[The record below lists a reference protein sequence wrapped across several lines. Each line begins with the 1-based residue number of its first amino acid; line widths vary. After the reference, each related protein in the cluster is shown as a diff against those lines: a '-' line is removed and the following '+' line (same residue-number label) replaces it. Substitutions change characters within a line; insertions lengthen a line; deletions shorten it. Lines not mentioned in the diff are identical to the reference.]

1 MSKKETITLTKLLH
15 RDKTCTA
22 IGFKYST
29 STKEIIKKFDGV
41 KWSNTHKSFYILFSK
56 TSTNNL
62 FQFLKSHGFY
72 VDYTA
77 LKTKQRTTYQFP
89 KKTKVSQSTSTIFRA
104 LPINYKDLLKAY
116 TGFLRGKRLSSSTI
130 KAYGYFVLRFFE
142 MCKSKKITSVNKKD
156 VDLFFETVI
165 AGENYS
171 ISSHRQCV
179 SALKYLSNFCELPQ
193 LETEHIERPKKS
205 KKLPV
210 VLSPEEVINLIQV
223 TKNLK
228 HRAIIGLIYS
238 CGLRIG
244 ELINLQ
250 LHAIDFDRNRLRVNL
265 GKGRKD
271 RSVIMSE
278 VLKPLLLN
286 YLNTYKPKNF
296 VVEGR
301 DGGPYSQVSV
311 RHFLKKNCQLAG
323 ISKHVTPHVLR
334 HSYATHLLENGVDLR
349 HIQLLLGHAK
359 PETTMIYTHVAHRDL
374 MQIRSPL
381 DTSVK
386 SITKT
391 YKDSY
396 KVSISRNIIG

>member
-1 MSKKETITLTKLLH
+1 MSNYETITLKKLLH
-15 RDKTCTA
+15 RDKDCIA
-22 IGFKYST
+22 IDFKYST
-29 STKEIIKKFDGV
+29 TTKEMVKNFDGV
-41 KWSNTHKSFYILFSK
+41 KWSATHKTFYIPFSRH
-56 TSTNNL
+56 TTNAL
-62 FQFLKSHGFY
+62 FQYFKEKGFY
-72 VDYTA
+72 VNYSA
-77 LKTKQRTTYQFP
+77 LKKSQEKTYQVP
-89 KKTKVSQSTSTIFRA
+89 KKIKVNRSMAEIFRV
-104 LPINYKDLLKAY
+104 LPLEYKDLLKAY
-116 TGFLRGKRLSSSTI
+116 TGYLSGKRLSKSTI
-130 KAYGYFVLRFFE
+130 KAYGYFILRFFDL
-142 MCKSKKITSVNKKD
+142 CQSKKIENINKKD
-156 VDLFFETVI
+156 VDLFFEVVL

-179 SALKYLSNFCELPQ
+179 SALKYLGDFCELPE
-193 LETEHIERPKKS
+193 LETEHLKRPKKS

-210 VLSPEEVINLIQV
+210 VLSPEEVIDLIQV

-244 ELINLQ
+244 ELTNLK
-250 LHAIDFDRNRLRVNL
+250 LHAIDFDRNMLRVNL

-271 RSVIMSE
+271 RSVIMSD

-286 YLNTYKPKNF
+286 YLNTYKPKLF
-296 VVEGR
+296 VIEGR

-311 RHFLKKNCQLAG
+311 RQFLKKSCQLAG
-323 ISKHVTPHVLR
+323 ITKQVTPHVLR

-381 DTSVK
+381 DTTVK
-386 SITKT
+386 SIINTRKE
-391 YKDSY
+391 SQE
-396 KVSISRNIIG
+396 VLISRNILG